1 MNQAKKMWTSVL
13 SEETVQKPWGAWD
26 PHRAQLFFRKGGTIW
41 LSNSTPRVRP
51 REVRTVSRSDVF
63 CMSVPSCTVQTAGR
77 WDHPTSI
84 TAAHRTNP
92 GRSVQGNAVQ
102 HEEEKVLL
110 PAPRQVSLAHRLLS
124 GRARRKRPQV
134 VCFHLHEVSWGGK
147 CLEAGSQW
155 PLAGVWEEQQWGG
168 SARGYTASF
177 CGDVTVKVDNGAGC
191 TILAPIK
198 TTESFTIKGWLLW
211 DVDSFSINLLFQK

>member
-1 MNQAKKMWTSVL
+1 MAQQFHSQRAPPR
-13 SEETVQKPWGAWD
+13 SE
-26 PHRAQLFFRKGGTIW
+26 
-41 LSNSTPRVRP
+41 N
-51 REVRTVSRSDVF
+51 TVSRSEVF
-63 CMSVPSCTVQTAGR
+63 CMSVPSWTVQTAGR

-110 PAPRQVSLAHRLLS
+110 PAPRQVSLANSLLS

-134 VCFHLHEVSWGGK
+134 VCFHLREVSWGGK

-155 PLAGVWEEQQWGG
+155 PLAGVWEEQQRGG

-177 CGDVTVKVDNGAGC
+177 CGDVTVKVDNFLLCWLHNSGSYKNRWIVYNKRVTFMGC
-191 TILAPIK
+191 GFFLNKPFISKISNSRVILYTLNIC
-198 TTESFTIKGWLLW
+198 TLLY
-211 DVDSFSINLLFQK
+211 FHCISIRLFKNL